1 MFKIGVHDCSDGIA
15 GPPLGTWGS
24 FGANPG
30 INDADF
36 WLGGTFIDE
45 IKLQQTD
52 IRILFIYLYVHTLYS
67 DVFLSVEIISKPCQ
81 TVQTETH
88 PLIREIFFGNQI
100 RMLWIQPF
108 FLVDVRS

>member
-52 IRILFIYLYVHTLYS
+52 IFIYLYIQTLYS
-67 DVFLSVEIISKPCQ
+67 
-81 TVQTETH
+81 
-88 PLIREIFFGNQI
+88 
-100 RMLWIQPF
+100 PF
-108 FLVDVRS
+108 FDLLKFF

>member
-52 IRILFIYLYVHTLYS
+52 IRI
-67 DVFLSVEIISKPCQ
+67 
-81 TVQTETH
+81 
-88 PLIREIFFGNQI
+88 
-100 RMLWIQPF
+100 
-108 FLVDVRS
+108 